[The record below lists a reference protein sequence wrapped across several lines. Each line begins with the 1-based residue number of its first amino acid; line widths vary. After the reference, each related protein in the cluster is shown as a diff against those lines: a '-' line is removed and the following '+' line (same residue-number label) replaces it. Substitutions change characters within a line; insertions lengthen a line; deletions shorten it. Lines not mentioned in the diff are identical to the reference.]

1 MQPPQALRR
10 LWLLTRLFYFIF
22 GVGFIGL
29 SSWGIA
35 SSAHPDLWVC
45 ALLPLGAT
53 CILCA
58 LLTTPANRAR
68 ILRPMVRLDGR
79 GSEEEAA
86 EIRI

>member
-10 LWLLTRLFYFIF
+10 LWLLTRLLYFIF

-68 ILRPMVRLDGR
+68 ISSAPWSGWTA
-79 GSEEEAA
+79 EAEAA